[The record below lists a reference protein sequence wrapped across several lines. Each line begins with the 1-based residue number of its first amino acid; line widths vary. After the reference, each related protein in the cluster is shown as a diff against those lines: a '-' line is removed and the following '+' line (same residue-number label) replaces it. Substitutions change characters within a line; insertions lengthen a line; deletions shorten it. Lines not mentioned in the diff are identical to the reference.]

1 MQTSVKS
8 SLASIGAFL
17 IYLVALAAPATA
29 ATYWVV
35 VDPTTHQCSVVEQD
49 QKPAGKVVGN
59 GYSSAEVAQ
68 STTQRASA
76 CGGVH

>member
-1 MQTSVKS
+1 MQSGLKS
-8 SLASIGAFL
+8 TLASIGGFL
-17 IYLVALAAPATA
+17 IFLVALATPATA

-49 QKPAGKVVGN
+49 QKPAGKVIGN
-59 GYSSAEVAQ
+59 GNSSEAVAQ
-68 STTQRASA
+68 STTQRAIA